1 MSVFSSVPPSEPQ
14 NLRVEEVTSSSFRI
28 CWDEPVY
35 HGSPYLAG
43 YNISYNDKYVTIEVL
58 DCYSFEANDLEW
70 GQIYDITISAFS
82 KGGNKTVAGSELIFI
97 MGKTFS
103 YTVDLS
109 YT

>member
-1 MSVFSSVPPSEPQ
+1 MSIFSSVPPSEPQ

-28 CWDEPVY
+28 CWDEPAN

-70 GQIYDITISAFS
+70 GQIHDITISAFS
-82 KGGNKTVAGSELIFI
+82 KGGTNAVAGSQLMFTI
-97 MGKTFS
+97 GKTCS
-103 YTVDLS
+103 PQL
-109 YT
+109 

>member
-1 MSVFSSVPPSEPQ
+1 M
-14 NLRVEEVTSSSFRI
+14 EEVTSSSFRI

-58 DCYSFEANDLEW
+58 DCYSYEANDLEW

-109 YT
+109 